1 MEKELKAIFQEKGKA
16 ILTDPDTL
24 MRLLTEQGCDGTQV
38 MTLGLLL
45 KSCPTAANILQ
56 QEQITEAESN
66 VLVSAAVNQ
75 TGLSVVATRRVLN
88 TVINAAG
95 LKSAWRPR
103 LLIYEKIA
111 EKELTALTPDEAE
124 HLQDL
129 ERQLRL
135 TSVSSETIHD
145 LDALSRKGSVRA
157 SYMLG
162 EYFRQQ
168 DIQNGTIT
176 GMQYYQRAARLGY
189 GPANGALADYMIR
202 SNRKNMAKA
211 AACFEDPTSITGH
224 HGREWKTLA
233 ERLLSYREEN
243 KQRTGSMILLQA
255 LFLAMTV
262 LLLVLGFMH
271 ITALGVV
278 ALVIQ
283 VLSLA
288 YLIYASVFGPYFTT
302 KVAGYAMLISWL
314 ALALAML

>member
-1 MEKELKAIFQEKGKA
+1 MEKELKAIFQAKGKA

-24 MRLLTEQGCDGTQV
+24 IRLLTEQGCDATQV

-45 KSCPTAANILQ
+45 KGCPTAANILQ

-66 VLVSAAVNQ
+66 VLVSAAVNH

-88 TVINAAG
+88 TVMRAADM
-95 LKSAWRPR
+95 KSAWRPR
-103 LLIYEKIA
+103 LLIYEKLA

-135 TSVSSETIHD
+135 SSVNSETIHD
-145 LDALSRKGSVRA
+145 LDVLSRKGSVRA
-157 SYMLG
+157 SYALG

-168 DIQNGTIT
+168 DLKQGTIN
-176 GMQYYQRAARLGY
+176 GMQYYQRAANLGY

-243 KQRTGSMILLQA
+243 KKRNSSMLLLQS
-255 LFLAMTV
+255 LFLAMTI
-262 LLLVLGFMH
+262 LLLSLGF
-271 ITALGVV
+271 LGAGVFSILSV
-278 ALVIQ
+278 TLQI
-283 VLSLA
+283 LSLA
-288 YLIYASVFGPYFTT
+288 YLIYASIFGPYFTT
-302 KVAGYAMLISWL
+302 KVSGYAMLLSWL